1 MPAYRFS
8 DTTPAAPAGYELALP
23 QIQAPAGPGDPTRIS
38 IAVPQAS
45 KLKQYAVAGL
55 PSGAEGDVAFA
66 TDGLKVGELPTAGT
80 GVPVYFSAGSWRV
93 YSTDA
98 AVAA

>member
-23 QIQAPAGPGDPTRIS
+23 QIQPSGGPGDPTRIS
-38 IAVPQAS
+38 IAIPVAS

-55 PSGAEGDVAFA
+55 PSGAEGDMAFA
-66 TDGLKVGELPTAGT
+66 TNGRKVGEGAASGT
-80 GVPVYFSAGSWRV
+80 GVPVYFSNGSWRV
-93 YSTDA
+93 YSTDL